1 MLLTLMKCKLHA
13 ATITEC
19 DIDYEGSIAIDR
31 GLMEAAGLVPHERVD
46 IYNITNGERLS
57 TYVIV
62 APEGSGKIGL
72 NGAAARRAARGDKV
86 IIAAYAQMSQE
97 EAEAHR
103 PTVLLIDDDYRVK
116 HTAVP
121 PCCGAAKPMPIAS
134 HPSVR
139 TSDR

>member
-1 MLLTLMKCKLHA
+1 MVMRLWRCKLLV
-13 ATITEC
+13 ATLKEC

-97 EAEAHR
+97 EAEAHQ
-103 PTVLLIDDDYRVK
+103 PMVLLMDDNNRVK
-116 HTAVP
+116 DTAGSP
-121 PCCGAAKPMPIAS
+121 SGGGAKPIPIAAI
-134 HPSVR
+134 PR
-139 TSDR
+139 

>member
-46 IYNITNGERLS
+46 IYNITNGERLT

-97 EAEAHR
+97 EAEAHQ
-103 PTVLLIDDDYRVK
+103 PTVLLMDDNNRVK
-116 HTAVP
+116 DTAGSPSGGGAKPIPIAAVP
-121 PCCGAAKPMPIAS
+121 
-134 HPSVR
+134 R
-139 TSDR
+139 